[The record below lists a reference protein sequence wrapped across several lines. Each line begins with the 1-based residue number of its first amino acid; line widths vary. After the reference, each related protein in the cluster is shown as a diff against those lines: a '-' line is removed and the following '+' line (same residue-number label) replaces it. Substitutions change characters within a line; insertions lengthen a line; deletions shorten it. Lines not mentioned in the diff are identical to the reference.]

1 MDATSLVRGGRMDDH
16 QKQMRQYFT
25 ETKINKIHWVI
36 YSTLWNVSGCTWSWK
51 PRGLLRTLTEQSLNL
66 GHLQVWEDCRG
77 QLGTQKWSHRRSGRR
92 EFWEHA
98 TEKSNAT
105 NIVLIHFGQEDTI
118 FWTLNEQL
126 FFFTVVG
133 PKVRLYWADIKGG
146 GREEREKL
154 ELVWMWFRRKL

>member
-51 PRGLLRTLTEQSLNL
+51 PRGLLRTLTEQSLNQ

-126 FFFTVVG
+126 FFF
-133 PKVRLYWADIKGG
+133 YSGG
-146 GREEREKL
+146 AKSQIILGWHKRGRQRRERKIRTGMN
-154 ELVWMWFRRKL
+154 VI